1 MRVVTKKSL
10 EELAKVMPVI
20 HEEEARAIIG
30 GTIYYDVSGNR
41 LGTVGSSDEIRVVAK
56 DEWEDYNN
64 QIGFN
69 TEKDYNKMGM
79 SLSAASDGIKAFI
92 ASSYARKLG
101 FKGAQ
106 VNSKMDL
113 QADAC
118 LVPGDPDVVA
128 IRHDSMILDHENDLI
143 NTLKHEQYHH
153 ITGHVGN
160 VASQEIA
167 AIEYQ
172 ISQPEYSSTTDGY
185 KIKTADYLYLQWQQL
200 GLAGK
205 PGYYKID
212 AYRKCNVVL
221 RVF

>member
-69 TEKDYNKMGM
+69 IEKDYNKMGTPL
-79 SLSAASDGIKAFI
+79 SLTNDATKTLVTSI
-92 ASSYARKLG
+92 YAKRFGFLG
-101 FKGAQ
+101 TQ
-106 VNSKMDL
+106 VNSKIDL
-113 QADAC
+113 KADARIH
-118 LVPGDPDVVA
+118 PNDPDKVA
-128 IRHDSMILDHENDLI
+128 IQYNSMIMDHENDLI
-143 NTLKHEQYHH
+143 NTMQHEKYHH
-153 ITGHVGN
+153 ITGSVGS
-160 VASQEIA
+160 ATDDEIA

-172 ISQPEYSSTTDGY
+172 ISQPEYTSTTNNY
-185 KIKTADYLYLQWQQL
+185 KIKTGDYLYLQWSRANI
-200 GLAGK
+200 AGN
-205 PGYYKID
+205 PGYTKLD
-212 AYRKCNVVL
+212 AYKKCGVII
-221 RVF
+221 